1 MQSHSNNKHQ
11 ATMYSDK
18 KAIVTAV
25 MVLVVEVVGDA
36 MAMAVLI
43 VVLRDAVLCSM
54 AEHDSA

>member
-1 MQSHSNNKHQ
+1 
-11 ATMYSDK
+11 MYSDK

-25 MVLVVEVVGDA
+25 MVLVVEVVGNA